1 MQWCRL
7 ENRVEDGRKIGR
19 QSSQRKT
26 RNVLPSACA
35 IAECLGVQTFHLPG
49 PRQMSFEAKRDDMK
63 NPILSL
69 PLTAVMR
76 EEIALPLQVMQIYT
90 VGGFL
95 KAWRSPKNHKM
106 IEQLFDSPAQA
117 RHAAATCAG
126 WLGVRTRAEHQAV
139 GGWWKDEAPPMSVG
153 QA

>member
-1 MQWCRL
+1 
-7 ENRVEDGRKIGR
+7 
-19 QSSQRKT
+19 
-26 RNVLPSACA
+26 
-35 IAECLGVQTFHLPG
+35 
-49 PRQMSFEAKRDDMK
+49 MK
-63 NPILSL
+63 NPVLSL

-106 IEQLFDSPAQA
+106 IEQIFDSPAQA

-126 WLGVRTRAEHQAV
+126 WLGVRTRAEHSV
-139 GGWWKDEAPPMSVG
+139 PGGWWKDELSSVSVS

>member
-1 MQWCRL
+1 
-7 ENRVEDGRKIGR
+7 
-19 QSSQRKT
+19 
-26 RNVLPSACA
+26 
-35 IAECLGVQTFHLPG
+35 
-49 PRQMSFEAKRDDMK
+49 MK

-95 KAWRSPKNHKM
+95 KAWRNPRNHTM
-106 IEQLFDSPAQA
+106 IEQIFDTPGQA
-117 RHAAATCAG
+117 RHAAAICAA
-126 WLGVRTRAEHQAV
+126 WLGLKTRAEHKLP
-139 GGWWKDEAPPMSVG
+139 GNWWKTETPTIGAT